1 MKNVL
6 VVIAAIA
13 CSSLAFAD
21 DGGLRDKD
29 AGIVT
34 KPSKYSVTEI
44 MDRLE
49 AAAKGMGARIFN
61 RIDYQD
67 LSKKAG
73 VDIRPNQLLI
83 FGRGR
88 GGPLIIK
95 EAPLAGIDLPF
106 KALAWEDAQ
115 GKAWLSYTNGS
126 YIDKRYAVK
135 GAADSV
141 KSYDETVEQLIG
153 EALR

>member
-1 MKNVL
+1 MKHAL
-6 VVIAAIA
+6 LFMAAIA
-13 CSSLAFAD
+13 YSSLAFAD
-21 DGGLRDKD
+21 NGGLLDQNS
-29 AGIVT
+29 GIVT
-34 KPSKYSVTEI
+34 KPSRSSVTDT

-49 AAAKGMGARIFN
+49 AAAKGMGARIFT

-67 LSKKAG
+67 LSKRAG

-88 GGPLIIK
+88 GGPLILK

-106 KALAWEDAQ
+106 KALAWEDSQ
-115 GKAWLSYTNGS
+115 GKVWLSYTNGS
-126 YIDKRYAVK
+126 YIDKRYTVK
-135 GAADSV
+135 GAAESV
-141 KSYDETVEQLIG
+141 KSYNEIVEQLVG

>member
-1 MKNVL
+1 MKSVL
-6 VVIAAIA
+6 FVIATLA

-21 DGGLRDKD
+21 DSGLQDKNS
-29 AGIVT
+29 GIVT
-34 KPSKYSVTEI
+34 KPSKYSVTET

-49 AAAKGMGARIFN
+49 AAAKGMGSRIFN

-67 LSKKAG
+67 MSKKAG
-73 VDIRPNQLLI
+73 EDIRPNQLLV

-88 GGPLIIK
+88 GGPLMLK
-95 EAPLAGIDLPF
+95 EAPLAGIDMTF
-106 KALAWEDAQ
+106 KALVWEDSQ

-153 EALR
+153 EALK